1 MGRYVCVAA
10 LSLLGLAVCAEYGH
24 CSPVDGNRL
33 YEACTGGDVAFCSG
47 YIAGALDNED
57 RYFVRA
63 DCAPE
68 DAKLSELVDVV
79 SAWLRDHPD
88 KRHLPASVA
97 VADSLKAKFPLPCA
111 PKPHNR

>member
-1 MGRYVCVAA
+1 MRPA
-10 LSLLGLAVCAEYGH
+10 LKAMLL
-24 CSPVDGNRL
+24 
-33 YEACTGGDVAFCSG
+33 FFSG

-57 RYFVRA
+57 RYFVRG

-97 VADSLKAKFPLPCA
+97 VADSLKTKFPP
-111 PKPHNR
+111 PPTIE